1 MKPKGVTIQTKALDE
16 YIVMVLLVLE
26 PEETSF
32 SSNIQNPS
40 SPKEGTGLISN
51 YFAWWCTLLSYITV

>member
-26 PEETSF
+26 PETSF

-51 YFAWWCTLLSYITV
+51 CFA

>member
-16 YIVMVLLVLE
+16 YIIMVMLVLE

-51 YFAWWCTLLSYITV
+51 CFA